1 MTFAVKASRALA
13 LLALTL
19 HAAGSFAQCP
29 TSAPTPVSPVPGQT
43 GVSTNTTLKWNAS
56 GAAKFDVFAA
66 DSTTCPTTPIATV
79 SATQFSFPA
88 PLDPGKT
95 YSWLVVPY
103 DAAGTT
109 RCTAQAMSCA
119 SFQTL
124 ATSSCNLPGSFNL
137 SGPADKATLNASP
150 TFTWSASTN
159 ADKYVVHLLN
169 TATAAET
176 LSPAVSTTSYTP
188 PALSNGTYSWYVQA
202 FAACDTTRP
211 TQSSVRTFSIA
222 PASGTCPTDPPAI
235 SSPTNGASL
244 DSTSSIRFAWTGTTG
259 ATTVELLLSS
269 DGGQTFNVRSSVSG
283 SAGTTSL
290 SSLQPGAWLWYLRVT
305 YPSPCAQ
312 INSARQSFTV
322 TSSADSCPTNPG
334 TPSLTA
340 PADGA
345 INVSS
350 PVTFQWSG
358 AGGAKGYSV
367 VASVNGGTRYVVGA
381 TTSTS
386 LTASVPQG
394 TIAWSVIAGFGDSCA
409 TTVSRTSTFT
419 VATPTQCSTTPA
431 TLISPANNA
440 TTATS
445 PVTFQWSAVAGAAQ
459 YILYVSTGDE
469 FDDVAETTSTTVTRI
484 MPAGTISWYVMTKF
498 ATCTPVQS
506 ATSHFTIAQAV
517 GCGSGTLT
525 LASPADNATI
535 TSPAA
540 FSWSAVSGASS
551 YRLWIAPDGGPPT
564 NFART
569 TATSA
574 TASLPSGK
582 FEWYVEALFDTCPS
596 VVSADRKF
604 SVQSG
609 ANCGSNPPPVLV
621 SPTGANGTS
630 VTFQWT
636 GSSQSVG
643 YRIWLAPA
651 GQPFGDVAFTK
662 STQLTQ
668 TLAAGS
674 YTWYVEAL
682 YENCAPVQSAR
693 GQFTVATATA
703 QCSGQ
708 APVLFA
714 PIDGATSVTSPVR
727 FAWSKVS
734 DATGYRLFA
743 GDEGTNEKL
752 VLAGQT
758 DSDTASITRAMP
770 AGTIRWRVEAVFA
783 NCPSTK
789 SAESKF
795 TVLKS
800 QNCPTAGAQ
809 LLAPAND
816 ATISSQPVNFDW
828 SDVNGA
834 SGYVLMVRVN
844 AGAPTPLAETTE
856 SHLARAMPEGEIA
869 WWVVTFVS
877 GCGPL
882 ESPHFSFTVPATSCS
897 TKKPLVTAPRD
908 DEKVTSPVTFSWTAV
923 PNATKYKLRVVD
935 ANGAES
941 VLATTAQTETKQAL
955 PEGRISWFV
964 EAEFASCPA
973 VASAKSDLKVVA
985 ATGCTTPAKP
995 VINAPGQVVSGS
1007 AFTVRWSASA
1017 SADRY
1022 ELQES
1027 PVSHFGSAT
1036 TTVVSGNKAVLTR
1049 TATGKPAQYFF
1060 RVRAV
1065 SNCADERSAYSDV
1078 IAVTVVPVQP
1088 AAAQQHVSAEFGN
1101 DARVV
1106 QTIFLPGQTAG
1117 VNFTAS
1123 SDKPWITISPSSGPL
1138 PTTGITLTVTA
1149 DTSALT
1155 LGTTSATIR
1164 VSYSTGPG
1172 ASALATTSTPI
1183 PLSVSLVTAVT
1194 PGGKN
1199 TPPPDSLIIPAVAHA
1214 SGVAGSLFESD
1225 IRVANTSATTMKY
1238 LVNFTPSGVDGTA
1251 TGNSTTIQVDPG
1263 QTLALDDILASF
1275 FGTTTSTLG
1284 VLEIRPLASTTASS
1298 AFTSSAQSRTT
1309 VASSRTYNVTS
1320 NGTFG
1325 QFIPAIPFS
1334 QFVGSA
1340 DGILSLQ
1347 QVAQSAAYRTNLG
1360 LVEGAGEPA
1369 TVRLTVFDN
1378 SGTVLGTIDQSLKA
1392 GEHVQLNGVLAAN
1405 NISLADGRI
1414 EVQVTSPTGR
1424 VSAYA
1429 STVDNITNDPLM
1441 VSPVLKSIAPA
1452 SRYVLPGIGDFN
1464 SGFAHWK
1471 SDVRIFNAG
1480 ATGTTVTLA
1489 YYPQGHADTPTIAP
1503 LTIKPGEVKAIDNFI
1518 ATVMPSAG
1526 TGTAG
1531 SLVVSYPPPP
1541 LGQPAP
1547 PPPTLIVTARTYTD
1561 TGNGTYGQ
1569 FIPAVTVA
1577 DSVGLGDRTLQILQL
1592 EQSTRMRTNV
1602 GVTETSGNAASV
1614 EISVLLPDSRVTPRV
1629 TLSLKPNEFVQIPL
1643 AGLVPDGTYN
1653 ARVAVRVTSG
1663 TGRVTAY
1670 GSVIDQV
1677 TQDPTYVPAQ

>member
-13 LLALTL
+13 FLALTL

-29 TSAPTPVSPVPGQT
+29 TSAPTPVSPVAGQT
-43 GVSTNTTLKWNAS
+43 GVSTNTTLKWTAS

-103 DAAGTT
+103 DASGTT
-109 RCTAQAMSCA
+109 RCTAQAMACA

-150 TFTWSASTN
+150 TFTWSASSN

-169 TATAAET
+169 TASGVET
-176 LSPAVSTTSYTP
+176 LSPALTTTSYTP
-188 PALSNGTYSWYVQA
+188 STIPNGTYSWYVQA
-202 FAACDTTRP
+202 FAACDTSRP
-211 TQSSVRTFSIA
+211 AASSVRTFSIA
-222 PASGTCPTDPPAI
+222 PAAGTCPTDAPVI
-235 SSPTNGASL
+235 SSPPNG
-244 DSTSSIRFAWTGTTG
+244 TVNTTGSIRFAWSGTTG
-259 ATTVELLLSS
+259 ATTVELLVSADS
-269 DGGQTFNVRSSVSG
+269 GQTFNVRSSVSG
-283 SAGTTSL
+283 SAGSTSL
-290 SSLQPGAWLWYLRVT
+290 GSLQPGAYLWYLRVT

-312 INSARQSFTV
+312 VNSARQSFTV
-322 TSSADSCPTNPG
+322 AGSAESCPANPG
-334 TPSLTA
+334 TPSLAA
-340 PADGA
+340 PADGTA
-345 INVSS
+345 NVSS

-358 AGGAKGYSV
+358 VSGAKGYSV
-367 VASVNGGTRYVVGA
+367 VATVNGGTRYVVGA

-386 LTASVPQG
+386 LTATVPQG
-394 TIAWSVIAGFGDSCA
+394 TIAWNVIAGFGDNCA

-431 TLISPANNA
+431 TLISPANNS
-440 TTATS
+440 TTTTS
-445 PVTFQWSAVAGAAQ
+445 PVTFQWSAVSGAAE
-459 YILYVSTGDE
+459 YVLYVSTGDE

-484 MPAGTISWYVMTKF
+484 MPAGTISWYVVTKF
-498 ATCTPVQS
+498 AACAPAQS
-506 ATSHFTIAQAV
+506 ATFHFTVAQAG

-525 LASPADNATI
+525 LAAPADNATI
-535 TSPAA
+535 TSPAT
-540 FSWSAVSGASS
+540 FSWSAVSGASA
-551 YRLWIAPDGGPPT
+551 YRLWIEPDGGTPAI
-564 NFART
+564 FAKTTST
-569 TATSA
+569 TASV
-574 TASLPSGK
+574 SLPSGK
-582 FEWYVEALFDTCPS
+582 FDWYVEALFDTCPS
-596 VVSADRKF
+596 LVSAERKF
-604 SVQSG
+604 TVQSG
-609 ANCGSNPPPVLV
+609 ANCGSNPVPALV

-662 STQLTQ
+662 NTQLTQ

-682 YENCAPVQSAR
+682 YEGCAPVQSVQ
-693 GQFTVATATA
+693 GQFTVTSATA

-727 FAWSKVS
+727 LAWSKVS

-743 GDEGTNEKL
+743 GLAATDEKL
-752 VLAGQT
+752 VLAAAT
-758 DSDTASITRAMP
+758 DSDTTSITRAMP

-800 QNCPTAGAQ
+800 QNCPTSGAQ
-809 LLAPAND
+809 LLAPTND
-816 ATISSQPVNFDW
+816 TTVSSQPVAFDW
-828 SDVNGA
+828 TDVNGA

-844 AGAPTPLAETTE
+844 AGAATPLAETTQ
-856 SHLARAMPEGEIA
+856 SHFAHAMPEGAVE

-877 GCGPL
+877 GCGTL
-882 ESPHFSFTVPATSCS
+882 ESPHFSFTVPATNCS
-897 TKKPLVTAPRD
+897 TKKPLLTAPRD

-923 PNATKYKLRVVD
+923 PNATKYKLRLID

-941 VLATTAQTETKQAL
+941 VLATTALTETKQAL

-964 EAEFASCPA
+964 EAEFANCPA
-973 VASAKSDLKVVA
+973 LASAKSDLKVVA
-985 ATGCTTPAKP
+985 AAGCTTPAKP

-1088 AAAQQHVSAEFGN
+1088 ASAQQHVSAEFGN
-1101 DARVV
+1101 DAHVV
-1106 QTIFLPGQTAG
+1106 QTIFLPGQSAG
-1117 VNFTAS
+1117 VSFTAS
-1123 SDKPWITISPSSGPL
+1123 SDKPWITITPSSGPL

-1164 VSYSTGPG
+1164 VSYSSGAG

-1194 PGGKN
+1194 SGGKN

-1284 VLEIRPLASTTASS
+1284 VLEVRPLTSTTASS

-1334 QFVGSA
+1334 QFVGST

-1378 SGTVLGTIDQSLKA
+1378 AGTVLGTIEQALKA

-1441 VSPVLKSIAPA
+1441 VSPALKSTPPA

-1471 SDVRIFNAG
+1471 SDVRIFDAG
-1480 ATGTTVTLA
+1480 PSGATVTLA
-1489 YYPQGHADTPTIAP
+1489 YYPQGHADTPTIAL
-1503 LTIKPGEVKAIDNFI
+1503 LTLRPGEVKAIDNFI

-1531 SLVVSYPPPP
+1531 SLVVSYPPP
-1541 LGQPAP
+1541 LGQPTP
-1547 PPPTLIVTARTYTD
+1547 PPPTLVVTARTYTD

-1569 FIPAVTVA
+1569 FIPAVTVD

-1602 GVTETSGNAASV
+1602 GVAETSGNPANV

-1629 TLSLKPNEFVQIPL
+1629 TLSLKPNEFIQIPL